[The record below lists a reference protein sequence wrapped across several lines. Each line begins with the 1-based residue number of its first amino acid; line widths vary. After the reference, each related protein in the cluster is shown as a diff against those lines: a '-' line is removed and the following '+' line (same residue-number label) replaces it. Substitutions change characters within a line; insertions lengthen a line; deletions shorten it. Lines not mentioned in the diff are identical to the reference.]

1 MINEK
6 RDVSIKDIQN
16 IHSQLNYTNQL
27 LHQMT
32 INESLTEPK
41 IINQEQSKRLG
52 KSLIKPFK
60 FSEEELKNLKIGRD
74 SNSALEEINKSI
86 RHE

>member
-1 MINEK
+1 
-6 RDVSIKDIQN
+6 
-16 IHSQLNYTNQL
+16 
-27 LHQMT
+27 MT

-60 FSEEELKNLKIGRD
+60 FSEEELKKPKNRKRF
-74 SNSALEEINKSI
+74 
-86 RHE
+86 